1 MKKFKGKKIL
11 WIILAGVIFLTGV
24 SYAWLTINLTGTKR
38 VVIRS
43 GNLSLNL
50 DETSKEGINLINSY
64 PMTDQEGMK
73 TTSYDFTLKNDGTV
87 SSNYVV
93 SIDDVTETE
102 KKLDLNI
109 LKYDLKKT
117 LYNKDGSEKTS
128 QTDTMQLLSSIKT
141 DDGITLDSGILEEG
155 EYITYE
161 LKIWIDYDAGN
172 EYQDSAFNG
181 VLKIDGTQIIE

>member
-1 MKKFKGKKIL
+1 MKKLIGKKTL
-11 WIILAGVIFLTGV
+11 WIIFVGIIVLIGV
-24 SYAWLTINLTGTKR
+24 SYAWLTVTLTGTKD

-50 DETSKEGINLINSY
+50 DETSKDGINLNNTY

-73 TTSYDFTLKNDGTV
+73 TTSYDFTLKNTGTI

-93 SIDDVTETE
+93 SIEDVTENE
-102 KKLDLNI
+102 KKLNVNV

-117 LYNKDGSEKTS
+117 VYSKDGIEKNS

-141 DDGITLDSGILEEG
+141 DDGIIVDSGLLEEG

-161 LKIWIDYDAGN
+161 LRVWIDYDAGN
-172 EYQDSAFNG
+172 EYQESSFNG

>member
-1 MKKFKGKKIL
+1 MKNLKNRKIL
-11 WIILAGVIFLTGV
+11 FIILAVVIVLIGG
-24 SYAWLTINLTGTKR
+24 SYAWLTLTLTGTKK
-38 VVIRS
+38 VVIHS

-50 DETSKEGINLINSY
+50 DETSKDGINLTNSY

-73 TTSYDFTLKNDGTV
+73 TIGYDFTLKNDGTI

-93 SIDDVTETE
+93 SIDDITENE
-102 KKLDLNI
+102 KKLNTDV
-109 LKYDLKKT
+109 LKYDLKKIV
-117 LYNKDGSEKTS
+117 YNKDGSKKEE

-141 DDGITLDSGILEEG
+141 DDGIILDSGLIEKD

-161 LKIWIDYDAGN
+161 LRIWIDYDAGN
-172 EYQDSAFNG
+172 EYQESSFNG

>member
-1 MKKFKGKKIL
+1 MKKLIGKKTL
-11 WIILAGVIFLTGV
+11 WIIFVGIIVLIGV
-24 SYAWLTINLTGTKR
+24 SYAWLTVTLTGTKD

-50 DETSKEGINLINSY
+50 DETSKDGINLNNTY

-87 SSNYVV
+87 SSNYIV

-141 DDGITLDSGILEEG
+141 DNGITLDSGILEEG

-172 EYQDSAFNG
+172 EYQESSFNG

>member
-1 MKKFKGKKIL
+1 MKKLIGKKTL
-11 WIILAGVIFLTGV
+11 WIIFVGIIVLIGV
-24 SYAWLTINLTGTKR
+24 SYAWLTVTLTGTKD

-50 DETSKEGINLINSY
+50 DETSKDGINLNNTY

-73 TTSYDFTLKNDGTV
+73 TTSYDFTLKNTGTI

-93 SIDDVTETE
+93 SIEDVTENE
-102 KKLDLNI
+102 KKLNANV

-117 LYNKDGSEKTS
+117 VYSKDGIEKNN

-141 DDGITLDSGILEEG
+141 DDGIIVDSGLLEEG

-161 LKIWIDYDAGN
+161 LRVWIDYDAGN
-172 EYQDSAFNG
+172 EYQESSFNG
-181 VLKIDGTQIIE
+181 VLKIDGTQVIE

>member
-1 MKKFKGKKIL
+1 MKKLIGKKTL
-11 WIILAGVIFLTGV
+11 WIIFVGIIVLIGV
-24 SYAWLTINLTGTKR
+24 SYAWLTVTLTGTKD

-50 DETSKEGINLINSY
+50 DETSKDGINLNNTY

-73 TTSYDFTLKNDGTV
+73 TTSYDFTLKNTGTI

-93 SIDDVTETE
+93 SIEDVTENE
-102 KKLDLNI
+102 KKLNANV

-117 LYNKDGSEKTS
+117 VYSKDGIEKNS

-141 DDGITLDSGILEEG
+141 DDGIIVDSGLLEEG

-161 LKIWIDYDAGN
+161 LRVWIDYDAGN
-172 EYQDSAFNG
+172 EYQESSFNG
-181 VLKIDGTQIIE
+181 VLKIDGTQVIE